1 MIRAR
6 QLLVLSRALVLLWPP
21 SLLAATLTFGQ
32 AAGQIERIEVI
43 LVFLLSTLSGVTA
56 FLIRYS
62 KRINETPLD
71 ADLPPVRNLPLLVAS
86 HMAGSWLA
94 GVMAFFGAAHWGM
107 PGLLVG
113 FFVPAVSFGG
123 AKACET
129 IYTATIGR
137 IPGYAPAKE

>member
-1 MIRAR
+1 MRAR
-6 QLLVLSRALVLLWPP
+6 KYVVALRALMLLWPP
-21 SLLAATLTFGQ
+21 SLLAATATFGQ
-32 AAGQIERIEVI
+32 AVGAIERIEVI

-62 KRINETPLD
+62 RRINETPLD
-71 ADLPPVRNLPLLVAS
+71 SELPPIRNLPLLISS

-94 GVMAFFGAAHWGM
+94 GIMAFFSAAHWGM

-123 AKACET
+123 AKACEV

-137 IPGYAPAKE
+137 FPGYTPAKD